1 MKKKNNFIILL
12 ILTVVCAILIVATTI
27 NNTALIPLKTKV
39 STVLTPMQSLVS
51 NLGQSVNNAVSE
63 RRTYEQV
70 LAENKE
76 LEATIDDLI
85 GENTR
90 LELADSELDR
100 LRDLYK
106 LDKEYGKY
114 DKVAARVIAKDSVG
128 WFNEFKIDKGTDD
141 GLAVDMNVIADGGL
155 IGIISEAGPNYSKVR
170 SIIDDSS
177 RISAMSVLTNDSC
190 IVVGNLETYQNGR
203 LLLQDIRA
211 DAEISD
217 GNKIVTSNVS
227 SKYLPGILIGYA
239 TDITMDSNNLTQSGF
254 LIPVADFETL
264 QEVLVIT
271 TLKQQ

>member
-27 NNTALIPLKTKV
+27 NTDAALPVKTVV
-39 STVLTPMQSLVS
+39 STILTPLQSLVS
-51 NLGQSVNNAVSE
+51 NLGQSVNNAVTE
-63 RRTYEQV
+63 RRTYEEV
-70 LAENKE
+70 LAENKV

-85 GENTR
+85 AENTR
-90 LELADSELDR
+90 LEIADSELDR

-114 DKVAARVIAKDSVG
+114 EKVGARVIAKDSVG
-128 WFNEFKIDKGTDD
+128 WFNEFKIDKVSED

-155 IGIISEAGPNYSKVR
+155 IGIISEVGPNYSKVR

-177 RISAMSVLTNDSC
+177 RISAMSVQSNDSC
-190 IVVGNLETYQNGR
+190 IVVGNLETYQTGR
-203 LLLQDIRA
+203 LIIQDIMA
-211 DAEISD
+211 DAEITD
-217 GNKIVTSNVS
+217 GNEIVTSNVS
-227 SKYLPGILIGYA
+227 SKFLPGILIGYA
-239 TDITMDSNNLTQSGF
+239 TDITLDSNNLTKSGF
-254 LIPVADFETL
+254 LIPVANFDNL